1 MKNATELIEG
11 LGGEKTAW
19 TKKSVEFKESEWSV
33 TGDILLSS
41 GIIAYLGAF
50 MINYREECLVKW

>member
-1 MKNATELIEG
+1 LKNATELIEG

-33 TGDILLSS
+33 TGDILC
-41 GIIAYLGAF
+41 
-50 MINYREECLVKW
+50 NYFYYNF